1 MVSGPFAATPTV
13 YAVPRDAEDLSRL
26 LAVSRGEGLPIIPRG
41 AGTGMPGGNLG
52 PWIVVDLATPF
63 STIHPPD
70 GHRIRVGA
78 GALAGQVD
86 ATARRAGLHLPP
98 LPSSARWCSVGGMA
112 AVNAAGARS
121 FGHGAI
127 ASWVV
132 GLEGMDVEGRPFRWE
147 SDRGESDRWGSDRWE
162 SGDRE
167 TGDGGSGPDGGRVLD
182 GADPGPALRRAV
194 TRALDPGD
202 RAGAGPDA
210 GSRSGSDGGPD
221 AEPQASPDG
230 RRGHRIS
237 GWPQLRKNASGYA
250 LDRYLASGDPVQ
262 LLVGSEGTLA
272 LLTGVTLRLAPLPA
286 FRGVHVLPVD
296 SPDAVT
302 VAALAAPE
310 TGAVACEF
318 LGRRFL
324 EVAGLDG
331 HPRMGTLARDAWA
344 LLLLDFEGGRE
355 EVEAGLAAA
364 RALGRNLSGEGRG
377 TTDPHGYRDLWALR
391 HAASPVIAERARE
404 GLFSTQFIEDSVVP
418 PHHLGHYLQGLEEIL
433 ARHRFDAVVF
443 GHAGDGNVHV
453 NPLVDVGAPD
463 WLPRVRR
470 TLDEVVELVAL
481 LGGTLTGEHGDGRLR
496 APFLNRIW
504 GDPATSAFRR
514 VKAHFDPDG
523 LLNPGVILPLEG
535 QDPLAGLRPRARSW
549 PG

>member
-1 MVSGPFAATPTV
+1 MVSGPFAATPAV
-13 YAVPRDAEDLSRL
+13 YAVPQDAEDLARV
-26 LAVSRGEGLPIIPRG
+26 LAVSRREGLPVIPRG

-52 PWIVVDLATPF
+52 PWIVVDMATPF
-63 STIHPPD
+63 SAIHPPG

-78 GALAGQVD
+78 GARAATVD
-86 ATARRAGLHLPP
+86 ATARKAGHHLPP

-112 AVNAAGARS
+112 ANNAAGARS

-132 GLEGMDVEGRPFRWE
+132 GLEGMDVEGRTFRWE
-147 SDRGESDRWGSDRWE
+147 SGPGDSGRGEPGGRASGGRE
-162 SGDRE
+162 SG
-167 TGDGGSGPDGGRVLD
+167 GDGVRVLD
-182 GADPGPALRRAV
+182 AVDPGLALRRAV
-194 TRALDPGD
+194 EGALDPRSGP
-202 RAGAGPDA
+202 GAGPDIDWRHA
-210 GSRSGSDGGPD
+210 SNGGPNGEPQGSRDR
-221 AEPQASPDG
+221 G
-230 RRGHRIS
+230 RAHRIP
-237 GWPQLRKNASGYA
+237 GWPHLRKNASGYA

-272 LLTGVTLRLAPLPA
+272 LLTGVTLRLAPLPTL
-286 FRGVHVLPVD
+286 RGLHLLPLD
-296 SPDAVT
+296 SPEAVT
-302 VAALAAPE
+302 IAALAAPE

-331 HPRMGTLARDAWA
+331 HPQVGTLARDAWA
-344 LLLLDFEGGRE
+344 LLLLDFEGEKE
-355 EVEAGLAAA
+355 EVEMGLAAA
-364 RALGRNLSGEGRG
+364 RTLGRNLSGEGRG
-377 TTDPHGYRDLWALR
+377 TTDPNGYRDLWSIR

-404 GLFSTQFIEDSVVP
+404 GLISTQFIEDSVVP
-418 PHHLGHYLQGLEEIL
+418 PQHLGRYLQGLEEIL

-453 NPLVDVGAPD
+453 NPLVDVAAPD

-470 TLDEVVELVAL
+470 TLEEVVELVVR

-496 APFLNRIW
+496 APFLSRIW
-504 GDPATSAFRR
+504 GEPVTSAFRL
-514 VKAHFDPDG
+514 VKDHFDPDG
-523 LLNPGVILPLEG
+523 LLNPGVIVPLEG
-535 QDPLAGLRPRARSW
+535 QDPLAGLRPRPRSW